1 MTIASFTREVSIC
14 GDWLCSD
21 RSCISGAGTLD
32 SSFAHYGHERTSD
45 LARSARSLTLI
56 HPHPGPSHP
65 SPPWPVA
72 YAENSA
78 RVFAFYPNCPCS
90 SHGTIA
96 SGACTCDADYGLS
109 DCSVHC
115 PSSGVSTFCSSHGT
129 CDASLGA
136 SMTEYICECVSGYA
150 GSDCSIECPGGAD
163 SPCSG
168 HGTCS
173 EDSATVR
180 RHTAVA
186 FFAIV
191 ASSCFDTVGNTT
203 AS

>member
-1 MTIASFTREVSIC
+1 MIASFTHEVSIC
-14 GDWLCSD
+14 GGRHFSN
-21 RSCISGAGTLD
+21 RSRILGASTLD
-32 SSFAHYGHERTSD
+32 SSFAHVHERMSE
-45 LARSARSLTLI
+45 LARSVRSRTLI
-56 HPHPGPSHP
+56 HPA
-65 SPPWPVA
+65 PVA
-72 YAENSA
+72 YAEHEA
-78 RVFAFYPNCPCS
+78 RMVAIYPNCPCS
-90 SHGTIA
+90 SHGNLA
-96 SGACTCDADYGLS
+96 SGVCTCDADYGLS

-115 PSSGVSTFCSSHGT
+115 PSGVSTFCSSHGT

-136 SMTEYICECVSGYA
+136 SMTEYSCECVSGYA

-186 FFAIV
+186 
-191 ASSCFDTVGNTT
+191 T
-203 AS
+203 

>member
-1 MTIASFTREVSIC
+1 M
-14 GDWLCSD
+14 
-21 RSCISGAGTLD
+21 
-32 SSFAHYGHERTSD
+32 GHERTND
-45 LARSARSLTLI
+45 RARRARSRALI
-56 HPHPGPSHP
+56 RPRPAS
-65 SPPWPVA
+65 VA
-72 YAENSA
+72 YAENEA
-78 RVFAFYPNCPCS
+78 RVVAFYPNCPCS
-90 SHGTIA
+90 NHGTLS
-96 SGACTCDADYGLS
+96 SGACTCDVDYGLS

-136 SMTEYICECVSGYA
+136 SMVEYSCECVSGYA

-180 RHTAVA
+180 GRIAVDRSPSYVQLP
-186 FFAIV
+186 V
-191 ASSCFDTVGNTT
+191 ASCEL
-203 AS
+203 AA